1 MPTASP
7 EGVKS
12 RRHRA
17 GRVGEI
23 GSPVERVVFSVET
36 RPEAA
41 KERVLSRDSG
51 VASTALGSFS

>member
-1 MPTASP
+1 MPAASP

-12 RRHRA
+12 RRQRA

-23 GSPVERVVFSVET
+23 ESPVEGVVLEGET
-36 RPEAA
+36 RPDGA
-41 KERVLSRDSG
+41 KARVLRRDSG